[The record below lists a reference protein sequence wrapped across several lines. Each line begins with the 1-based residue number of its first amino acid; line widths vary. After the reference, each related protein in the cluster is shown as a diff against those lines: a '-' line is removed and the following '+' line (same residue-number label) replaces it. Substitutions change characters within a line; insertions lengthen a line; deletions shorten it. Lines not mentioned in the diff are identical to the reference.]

1 MLDNEQLLEDRQ
13 PILSIATKPRET
25 IQLLLQY
32 KGFRYFILIG
42 LIGTFASQLGS
53 FIGTE
58 YPRPLTL
65 GEIVLSS
72 MANSVLF
79 FFLATAFSAGIY
91 KLFGALFKGKGSFKD
106 LFKVVS
112 LSTIP
117 YIWILPVLLFWMQLS
132 PETYFI
138 LSKQVVMEEMIIRF
152 IGGGIFLIFTIWSAA
167 ITIVGVS
174 EVHNISKWK
183 AFFISL
189 ISFGIIA
196 VILFVGL
203 AMFGVSFLM

>member
-1 MLDNEQLLEDRQ
+1 MNNEQLLQDRQ

-32 KGFRYFILIG
+32 KGFRYFIIVG

-53 FIGTE
+53 FIGME
-58 YPRPLTL
+58 YPRPMTL
-65 GEIVLSS
+65 GDIVLSS

-79 FFLATAFSAGIY
+79 FFLATALSALFY
-91 KLFGALFKGKGSFKD
+91 KVFGTVFKGKGSFKE

-112 LSTIP
+112 LSTVP
-117 YIWILPVLLFWMQLS
+117 YIWVLPALLFWMQLS

-138 LSKQVVMEEMIIRF
+138 LSQEATMEEMIVRF
-152 IGGGIFLIFTIWSAA
+152 TGGGIFLIFTIWSAI

-174 EVHNISKWK
+174 EVHKISKWK
-183 AFFISL
+183 AFFVSVIGFVS
-189 ISFGIIA
+189 IA
-196 VILFVGL
+196 VILLIGVTV
-203 AMFGVSFLM
+203 FGVSYFM

>member
-1 MLDNEQLLEDRQ
+1 MNNEQLLEDRQ

-32 KGFRYFILIG
+32 KSFRYFIIVG
-42 LIGTFASQLGS
+42 IIGTFASQLGG

-58 YPRPLTL
+58 YPQPLTL
-65 GEIVLSS
+65 GDIVLSS

-79 FFLATAFSAGIY
+79 FFLATAFSAGMY

-106 LFKVVS
+106 LFKIVS

-132 PETYFI
+132 PQTFFI
-138 LSKQVVMEEMIIRF
+138 LSDKVTMEEMIIRF
-152 IGGGIFLIFTIWSAA
+152 VGGGFFLIFTIWSAV

-174 EVHNISKWK
+174 EVHKISKWK
-183 AFFISL
+183 AFFVSVIG
-189 ISFGIIA
+189 FVIIA
-196 VILFVGL
+196 VLLFVGL
-203 AMFGVSFLM
+203 AAFGVSFLM